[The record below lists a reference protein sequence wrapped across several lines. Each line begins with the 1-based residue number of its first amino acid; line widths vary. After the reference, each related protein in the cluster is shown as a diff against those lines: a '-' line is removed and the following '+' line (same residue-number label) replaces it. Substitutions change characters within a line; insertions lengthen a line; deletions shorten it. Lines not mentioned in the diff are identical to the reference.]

1 MITNLIIQKQ
11 VESMSN
17 RVSSIHFNTTKGH
30 NMAAVETLNDSNF
43 TQKVLQGKGEIMV
56 EFFATWCPHCQR
68 MAPVIND
75 LANQLPDITFYRV
88 DIDESPDLAN
98 EYAPN
103 GFPTFVVFENGQ
115 NLRTT
120 AGEQPEAVLISFL
133 TEN

>member
-1 MITNLIIQKQ
+1 
-11 VESMSN
+11 
-17 RVSSIHFNTTKGH
+17 
-30 NMAAVETLNDSNF
+30 MAAVETLNDSNF